1 MLRLGV
7 VGWMWQEKEAAAEA
21 RVAALDNEIRAAQAK
36 LDARQVAL
44 GQSED
49 TVARLEG
56 ELVALVSAL
65 HARQQAT
72 YAQAG

>member
-1 MLRLGV
+1 M
-7 VGWMWQEKEAAAEA
+7 
-21 RVAALDNEIRAAQAK
+21 AALDNEIRAAQAK